1 MTIRHF
7 QIFKA
12 VCDYNGITAAAEQLN
27 ITQPTVSIAIK
38 ELENFYNTS
47 LFDRINRKIYL
58 TDSGKILQQYTES
71 ILDQYNEVTTVL
83 NNGKLLAKCRLGV
96 NISFAES
103 HLGILVNQIKE
114 QLPDCDLHIT
124 IQNNEQLESL
134 LSDNKIDLVI
144 YDGIKERKSKQV
156 LHLFKDE
163 MVILAAPKCYNQ
175 NSITMSD
182 LSHYPLLM
190 REKGSGVR
198 SCVDRAFLNHDLLPK
213 IIMESSSTM
222 SLVQLA
228 EQGLGFA
235 FASKTLALSIIQKQE
250 LQLVTIEDEKLYRHF
265 YLAHNQ
271 TKHLSETM
279 RTIKNIAVENCAY
292 PYKPPFI

>member
-38 ELENFYNTS
+38 ELEDYYNTN
-47 LFDRINRKIYL
+47 LFDRINRRIYL

-83 NNGKLLAKCRLGV
+83 HNGKLLAKCRLGV

-103 HLGILVNQIKE
+103 HLGKLVKHIKE
-114 QLPDCDLHIT
+114 QLPDCNLHIT

-134 LSDNKIDLVI
+134 LSNNQMDLVI
-144 YDGIKERKSKQV
+144 YDGIKERQSKQV
-156 LHLFKDE
+156 VHLFKEE
-163 MVILAAPKCYNQ
+163 MVILTSPKCYIQ
-175 NSITMSD
+175 NTITMSD

-198 SCVDRAFLNHDLLPK
+198 NCVDRAFLNHDLLPN
-213 IIMESSSTM
+213 IITESSSTM

-228 EQGLGFA
+228 EQGIGFA
-235 FASKTLALSIIQKQE
+235 FVSRTLALTIIQNQD

-265 YLAHNQ
+265 YLAYNKK
-271 TKHLSETM
+271 KHLSKTM
-279 RTIKNIAVENCAY
+279 HTIQNIAMQIQ
-292 PYKPPFI
+292 KSI